1 MPNENVN
8 DPKPGVRGGLAIVEN
23 AEAIARLYRRLVLL
37 VGVQLLLSFLRAPM
51 VMAAPSAAVPLSVV
65 FILLFV
71 GSAVALAATAYTLTD
86 HLGAGIPILWTVA
99 MVLPCINIVVLLVL
113 SSKAQAW
120 CKRYGVKVGLLG
132 PTKASIEDL
141 RRRMI
146 TLPFE

>member
-86 HLGAGIPILWTVA
+86 HLGAGIPILWAVA

>member
-8 DPKPGVRGGLAIVEN
+8 DPKPGVRGRLAIVEN